1 MEEDTLNTMY
11 NTLTIKKKGE
21 VFRRLLDSKEF
32 YDNIYR
38 GFNKDIKDQFIEH
51 LFSTDDLE
59 ELITQFPISNDD
71 VKIIHDEFIKAIEY
85 VNSPHTPP
93 VRSRVGTP
101 VGSNNENENETENES
116 ENESNSN
123 SNAMSYRK
131 SRKAKSRKAKSRKA
145 KARKATRRK

>member
-1 MEEDTLNTMY
+1 MY

-101 VGSNNENENETENES
+101 VGSNNENENSGSAGGYGTNNMSNGSS
-116 ENESNSN
+116 ERQ
-123 SNAMSYRK
+123 RK
-131 SRKAKSRKAKSRKA
+131 TRKAKSRKA
-145 KARKATRRK
+145 KARKATRRRK

>member
-32 YDNIYR
+32 YAIWGEFDKNTT
-38 GFNKDIKDQFIEH
+38 DAFIED
-51 LFSTDDLE
+51 FFGTMDVQR
-59 ELITQFPISNDD
+59 LITGLPISNDD

-101 VGSNNENENETENES
+101 VGSNNENENENEN
-116 ENESNSN
+116 NGH
-123 SNAMSYRK
+123 MSDGSFRKEKSRK
-131 SRKAKSRKAKSRKA
+131 SRKNRKAKSRKAP

>member
-71 VKIIHDEFIKAIEY
+71 VKIIHEEFIKAIEY

-101 VGSNNENENETENES
+101 VGSNNENENE
-116 ENESNSN
+116 NESNSN

-131 SRKAKSRKAKSRKA
+131 SRKSRKSKSRKTRTRKN
-145 KARKATRRK
+145 RKNRRGYLY